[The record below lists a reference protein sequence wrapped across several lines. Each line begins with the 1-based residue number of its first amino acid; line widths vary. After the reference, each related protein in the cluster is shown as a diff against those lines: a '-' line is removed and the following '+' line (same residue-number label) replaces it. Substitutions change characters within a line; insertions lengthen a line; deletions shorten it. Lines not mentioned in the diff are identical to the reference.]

1 MKRLSA
7 KTCGTDFRQKEYKGA
22 FMNIT
27 NDLVTEYLNGFY
39 RPVSEELALLRRI
52 GEKDGVPIILKETET
67 CLNLLLT
74 LHHPSK
80 ILEVGTAI
88 GYSALYYAE
97 RCPDAEIFTIEKDEA
112 AFQAAK
118 HNIDAAGKS
127 SQIHCLLGDG
137 QEQIEKLR
145 DQGTNEFDFIF
156 IDAAKSHYR
165 RFLDAAL
172 TVSREGALIVS
183 DNILQKA
190 MTCSDTYDT
199 QKKHKTNIR
208 KMREYVDYI
217 SREPS
222 LETSLLAVG
231 DGLAVTVYRG
241 EHE

>member
-1 MKRLSA
+1 
-7 KTCGTDFRQKEYKGA
+7 
-22 FMNIT
+22 MNIT

-39 RPVSEELALLRRI
+39 RPASEDLALLRSM
-52 GEKDGVPIILKETET
+52 GEKDRVPIILKETET
-67 CLNLLLT
+67 CLNLLLAIYR
-74 LHHPSK
+74 PSK

-97 RCPDAEIFTIEKDEA
+97 RCHDAEIFTIEKDET
-112 AFQAAK
+112 AFLAAK
-118 HNIDAAGKS
+118 NNVDAAGKS
-127 SQIHCLLGDG
+127 SRIHCLFGDG

-145 DQGTNEFDFIF
+145 DQGICGFDFVF

-172 TVSREGALIVS
+172 TVCEEGALIVS

-190 MTCSDTYDT
+190 MTCSDAYDT
-199 QKKHKTNIR
+199 QKRHKTNII

-217 SREPS
+217 SRDPS

-231 DGLAVTVYRG
+231 DGLAVTIYRG
-241 EHE
+241 EHEKRTV

>member
-1 MKRLSA
+1 
-7 KTCGTDFRQKEYKGA
+7 
-22 FMNIT
+22 MNIT

-39 RPVSEELALLRRI
+39 RPLSEELAFLREM
-52 GEKDGVPIILKETET
+52 GEKDRVPIILKETET

-74 LHHPSK
+74 LYRPSK
-80 ILEVGTAI
+80 ILEIGTAI

-97 RCPDAEIFTIEKDEA
+97 RCPEAEIFTIEKDET
-112 AFQAAK
+112 AFSAAK
-118 HNIDAAGKS
+118 NNIEAAGKT

-137 QEQIEKLR
+137 QEQIEKLK
-145 DQGTNEFDFIF
+145 DQGTVGFDFVF

-172 TVSREGALIVS
+172 TVCREGTLIVS

-190 MTCSDTYDT
+190 MTCSDEYDT

-217 SREPS
+217 SRDPS

-231 DGLAVTVYRG
+231 DGLAVTIYRG
-241 EHE
+241 EHEQRTV